1 MRAGDS
7 LLDLVDVSVS
17 FGGLQALDGLSFRV
31 HEGEILGMIGPNGS
45 GKSTAF
51 NVITGTLKS
60 DSGAVTFDG
69 ADITG
74 LPSHRISHRGVS
86 RTFQMVKPFPH
97 LTALENVM
105 VGRLYGGKGDA
116 KTDEAVAAA
125 MGVLDEIGLAG
136 KADQRAASFTILERK
151 WLEVGRALASRP
163 KLMLLDEF
171 MAGISTAEVP
181 DAVDLVKSINAT
193 GVTVIIVE
201 HIVKAITEACDR
213 VIVLDAGRKLAD
225 GTVTE
230 IVNDPAV
237 IEAYLGSR
245 HAGG

>member
-1 MRAGDS
+1 MESGS
-7 LLDLVDVSVS
+7 TVLDLDAVSVS
-17 FGGLQALDGLSFRV
+17 FGGLQALDGLSF
-31 HEGEILGMIGPNGS
+31 HLEEGEILGMIGPNGS

-60 DSGAVTFDG
+60 DSGTVTFDG
-69 ADITG
+69 EDITG
-74 LPSHRISHRGVS
+74 LPSHRISHRGIS
-86 RTFQMVKPFPH
+86 RTFQVVKPFPH
-97 LTALENVM
+97 LTALENVL
-105 VGRLYGGKGDA
+105 VGRLYGGKGDT
-116 KTDEAVAAA
+116 KSDESITAG
-125 MGVLDEIGLAG
+125 MDVLEEIGLAD
-136 KADQRAASFTILERK
+136 KANRKAESFTILERK

-181 DAVDLVKSINAT
+181 DAVALVKSINAS

-213 VIVLDAGRKLAD
+213 VIVLDAGKKLAD
-225 GTVTE
+225 GSVSE